1 MDSCQKKLLEDFSEM
16 RTLDKMNYN
25 EEYKKLLEKLNETSF
40 LDKETNNGILD
51 LYERVN
57 TDNQKLKKSIEY
69 EISTLQSYL
78 DKIEESSTNLKKIDN
93 YLDENKEVK
102 DLSNEKLVLEEEKR
116 KEISLKFSVLVV
128 SIILLL
134 IIEIGI
140 LFL

>member
-40 LDKETNNGILD
+40 LDKETNSSILD
-51 LYERVN
+51 LYEKVN

-78 DKIEESSTNLKKIDN
+78 DKIEESATNLKKIDN
-93 YLDENKEVK
+93 YLDENKEIQ
-102 DLSNEKLVLEEEKR
+102 R
-116 KEISLKFSVLVV
+116 
-128 SIILLL
+128 IIK
-134 IIEIGI
+134 
-140 LFL
+140 